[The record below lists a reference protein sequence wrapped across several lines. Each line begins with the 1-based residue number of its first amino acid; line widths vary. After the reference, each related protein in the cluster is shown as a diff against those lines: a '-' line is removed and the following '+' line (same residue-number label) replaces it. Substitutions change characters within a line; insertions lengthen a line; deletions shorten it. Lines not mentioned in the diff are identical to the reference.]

1 MNTDTPEH
9 PALKIL
15 MVEDDMIIAAD
26 ISMQLTKL
34 GYQVVG
40 INISGEDALNMI
52 ENNRPD
58 LILMDIVLTGKM
70 NGIETA
76 QIILEKYQIPVIFLT
91 SNSDDA
97 TFQQALLA
105 KPYAFISKPF
115 QKAELARTL
124 NLTFQRIAV
133 EKDSET
139 VSASTDHVSAMEDR
153 LFIRHKNQMEKV
165 LLKEI
170 LFAEADRTYCKIHT
184 EKQSYLLSVP
194 LRNIEAQLPASD
206 FFRVH
211 RSYVVNLKKIDAIGE
226 NYEYLTLLSHQIPI
240 ARRSKEEVIKRLRM
254 I

>member
-1 MNTDTPEH
+1 MITDIPDKN
-9 PALKIL
+9 ALKIL

-40 INISGEDALNMI
+40 INICGEDALKMI

-76 QIILEKYQIPVIFLT
+76 KIILEKFQIAVIFLT

-97 TFQQALLA
+97 TFQQALSA

-115 QKAELARTL
+115 QKSELARTL
-124 NLTFQRIAV
+124 KLTFQRIAV
-133 EKDSET
+133 EKDSAP
-139 VSASTDHVSAMEDR
+139 ASQDTDHVSAMEDR
-153 LFIRHKNQMEKV
+153 LFIRNKNQMEKV
-165 LLKEI
+165 LLTEI
-170 LFAEADRTYCKIHT
+170 WFAEADRNYCKIQT
-184 EKQSYLLSVP
+184 DKQSYLLSVP
-194 LRNIEAQLPASD
+194 LRNIEAQLPSD
-206 FFRVH
+206 HFFRVH
-211 RSYVVNLKKIDAIGE
+211 RSFVVNLKKIDAISE
-226 NYEYLTLLSHQIPI
+226 HHEYLTIQSHQIPVS
-240 ARRSKEEVIKRLRM
+240 RRSKEEVIKRLKM

>member
-1 MNTDTPEH
+1 MEPDIPDKNPQ
-9 PALKIL
+9 KIL

-40 INISGEDALNMI
+40 INISGEDALNMVA
-52 ENNRPD
+52 NNRPD
-58 LILMDIVLTGKM
+58 LILMDIVLSGKI

-76 QIILEKYQIPVIFLT
+76 KIILEQFQIPVIFLT

-97 TFQQALLA
+97 TFQKALLA

-124 NLTFQRIAV
+124 KLTFQRIAV
-133 EKDSET
+133 EKDSAPAPE
-139 VSASTDHVSAMEDR
+139 SADHVSAMEDR

-165 LLKEI
+165 LLRDI
-170 LFAEADRTYCKIHT
+170 LFAEADRTYCKILT
-184 EKQSYLLSVP
+184 EKQNYLLSVP
-194 LRNIEAQLPASD
+194 LSNIEAQLPASD

-211 RSYVVNLKKIDAIGE
+211 RSFVVNFKKIDAIGE
-226 NYEYLTLLSHQIPI
+226 NYEYLTILSHQIPVS
-240 ARRSKEEVIKRLRM
+240 RRSKEEVIKRLRM